1 MPTRLNNKAV
11 NIFVLKGEYMINT
24 QNQAVTE
31 DEGKQP
37 VELPTTEKPVEVSAP
52 PLDEARTAETK
63 GKLPEEV
70 KERTREEFE
79 KLKAKNKELAEKLT
93 AYEGPRQKKR
103 SALDVFA
110 PQEVQLPIPQPQV
123 PIKSEEDIKPVVPD
137 ENGYIDINVLNQT
150 ISQMNERNRR
160 IEEQA
165 NFANNSA
172 RKAEDRI
179 SKYEH
184 TDKTLKTYE
193 KHPYLDPNRTDIFN
207 EKFSELTK
215 LEIIRQMTEEGVSDY
230 LRAADKVKS
239 EYFDPTKQP
248 QTPVD
253 SKQVEN
259 ATKRD
264 QINAISGVS
273 KGEKEPEQ
281 EYLVSE
287 SRRGSRDAV
296 YQRLKKSGY

>member
-1 MPTRLNNKAV
+1 MNNAQ
-11 NIFVLKGEYMINT
+11 KGEE
-24 QNQAVTE
+24 VR

-37 VELPTTEKPVEVSAP
+37 VDIPATEKPAEVSAP
-52 PLDEARTAETK
+52 PKEEARTAETE

-79 KLKAKNKELAEKLT
+79 KLKAKNKELADKLT
-93 AYEGPRQKKR
+93 AYEGPKPKKR

-110 PQEVQLPIPQPQV
+110 PQEVPQAPPQQIS
-123 PIKSEEDIKPVVPD
+123 PQQTRPPEEIKPVVPD

-150 ISQMNERNRR
+150 IARINEQGKR
-160 IEEQA
+160 IEQQA
-165 NFANNSA
+165 VSA
-172 RKAEDRI
+172 SQRAKMAEDRI

-184 TDKTLKTYE
+184 TDKTRKTYE
-193 KHPYLDPNRTDIFN
+193 KHPYLDPNIVETFD

-215 LEIIRQMTEEGVSDY
+215 LEIIRQMTEEGTSDY
-230 LRAADKVKS
+230 LKAANKVK
-239 EYFDPTKQP
+239 ETYYDPTKKV
-248 QTPVD
+248 QTPPD
-253 SKQVEN
+253 EKQVAN
-259 ATKRD
+259 VAKRD
-264 QINAISGVS
+264 QINAISGVK
-273 KGEKEPEQ
+273 KGENEPEQ

>member
-1 MPTRLNNKAV
+1 MIDAQNVAV
-11 NIFVLKGEYMINT
+11 K
-24 QNQAVTE
+24 E

-37 VELPTTEKPVEVSAP
+37 VALPTTEKPAEVSAP
-52 PLDEARTAETK
+52 PKEEARTAETE

-70 KERTREEFE
+70 KERTREEFD
-79 KLKAKNKELAEKLT
+79 KLKAKNKELAEKLN
-93 AYEGPRQKKR
+93 AYEPKPKKR

-110 PQEVQLPIPQPQV
+110 PQEVQQVQPPTV
-123 PIKSEEDIKPVVPD
+123 NPRPVNSPEEIKPVVPD

-150 ISQMNERNRR
+150 IAQMNERNRR
-160 IEEQA
+160 IEETTRIA
-165 NFANNSA
+165 SNSA
-172 RKAEDRI
+172 KQAEDRI

-193 KHPYLDPNRTDIFN
+193 KHPYLDPNNVDTFD

-215 LEIIRQMTEEGVSDY
+215 LEIIRQMTEEGTSDY
-230 LRAADKVKS
+230 LKAANKVKDS
-239 EYFDPTKQP
+239 FYDPTKKP
-248 QTPVD
+248 QVPVD
-253 SKQVEN
+253 EKQVAN
-259 ATKRD
+259 VAKRD

>member
-1 MPTRLNNKAV
+1 MD
-11 NIFVLKGEYMINT
+11 LKESIMKNT
-24 QNQAVTE
+24 QNEAVKE

-37 VELPTTEKPVEVSAP
+37 VELPATEKPVEVSAP
-52 PLDEARTAETK
+52 PEAEAGPAEAE

-79 KLKAKNKELAEKLT
+79 KLKAKNKELADKLT
-93 AYEGPRQKKR
+93 TYEGPKPKKR

-110 PQEVQLPIPQPQV
+110 PQEVQQVPTPQV
-123 PIKSEEDIKPVVPD
+123 PPQFAQQAAPRPQEEIKPVVPD

-150 ISQMNERNRR
+150 IAQINERNKR
-160 IEEQA
+160 IEQQA
-165 NFANNSA
+165 ALANNSA

-184 TDKTLKTYE
+184 TEQTLKTYE
-193 KHPYLDPNRTDIFN
+193 KHPYLDPNNVEVFD
-207 EKFSELTK
+207 EKFSDLVT
-215 LEIIRQMTEEGVSDY
+215 LEIIRQMTQEGVSNY
-230 LRAADKVKS
+230 LKAANKVKD
-239 EYFDPTKQP
+239 EYYDPTKKVQAP
-248 QTPVD
+248 PD
-253 SKQVEN
+253 EKQKEN
-259 ATKRD
+259 VAKRD
-264 QINAISGVS
+264 QINAISGVQ

>member
-1 MPTRLNNKAV
+1 MIDAQNVAV
-11 NIFVLKGEYMINT
+11 K
-24 QNQAVTE
+24 E

-37 VELPTTEKPVEVSAP
+37 VALPTTEKPAEVSAP
-52 PLDEARTAETK
+52 PKEEARTAETE

-70 KERTREEFE
+70 KERTREEFD
-79 KLKAKNKELAEKLT
+79 KLKAKNKELAEKLN
-93 AYEGPRQKKR
+93 AYEPKPKKR

-110 PQEVQLPIPQPQV
+110 PQEVATVQPPMFNPRPV
-123 PIKSEEDIKPVVPD
+123 KPPEEIKPVVPD

-150 ISQMNERNRR
+150 IAQMNERNRR
-160 IEEQA
+160 IEETTRIA
-165 NFANNSA
+165 SNSA
-172 RKAEDRI
+172 KQAEDRI

-193 KHPYLDPNRTDIFN
+193 KHPYLDPNNVDTFD

-215 LEIIRQMTEEGVSDY
+215 LEIIRQMTEEGTSDY
-230 LRAADKVKS
+230 LKAANKVKDS
-239 EYFDPTKQP
+239 FYDPTKKP
-248 QTPVD
+248 QVPVD
-253 SKQVEN
+253 EKQVAN
-259 ATKRD
+259 VAKRD